1 MQVRENKFGFKKF
14 NSYNKTFEISYEIVN
29 AGCKKDIIFLHGWGS
44 NKDIMKNVFFPFLKD
59 FRHIYIDLPG
69 FGKSPNEYE
78 LKTEDYVK
86 IIEAFLSLLSST
98 KDVIAGHSYGGK
110 VATLLN
116 PKNLVLLSS
125 AGILEEKPL
134 KIRAKISIAKFFNT
148 LGLGKVTKMFRSGD
162 VNSMNEGM
170 YSTFKNVVNED
181 FSNSFKNYKNNALIF
196 WGQIDTA
203 TSLESGK
210 KIASLINSS
219 TFISYD
225 GDHFFFVKNA
235 KDISERIENGIL

>member
-1 MQVRENKFGFKKF
+1 LASKSLTVD
-14 NSYNKTFEISYEIVN
+14 NKTFDISYEILN
-29 AGCKKDIIFLHGWGS
+29 ASCKKDIIFLHGWGS
-44 NKDIMKNVFFPFLKD
+44 NKDIMKNVFSPFLKD

-86 IIEAFLSLLSST
+86 ITNEFLTLLNST

-110 VATLLN
+110 VATSLN

-125 AGILEEKPL
+125 AGILEEKSCAV
-134 KIRAKISIAKFFNT
+134 KAKIAFAKFFNA
-148 LGLGKVTKMFRSGD
+148 LGLGKITKMFRSSD
-162 VNSMNEGM
+162 VSSMNEGM
-170 YSTFKNVVNED
+170 YATFKNVVNED

-196 WGQIDTA
+196 WGEKDSA

-225 GDHFFFVKNA
+225 GDHYFFVKNA
-235 KDISERIENGIL
+235 KDIAKRVENGIL

>member
-1 MQVRENKFGFKKF
+1 MASKSLTVD
-14 NSYNKTFEISYEIVN
+14 NKTFDISYEILN
-29 AGCKKDIIFLHGWGS
+29 ASCKKDIIFLHGWGS
-44 NKDIMKNVFFPFLKD
+44 NKDIMKNVFSPFLKD

-86 IIEAFLSLLSST
+86 ITNEFLTLLNST

-110 VATLLN
+110 VATSLN

-125 AGILEEKPL
+125 AGILEEKSCAV
-134 KIRAKISIAKFFNT
+134 KAKIAFAKFFNA
-148 LGLGKVTKMFRSGD
+148 LGLGKITKMFRSSD
-162 VNSMNEGM
+162 VSSMNEGM
-170 YSTFKNVVNED
+170 YATFKNVVNED

-196 WGQIDTA
+196 WGEKDSA

-225 GDHFFFVKNA
+225 GDHYFFVKNA
-235 KDISERIENGIL
+235 KDIAKRVENGIL